1 LRGFVWLSSY
11 RLKPAYFFLC
21 LILFLYLVILD
32 NIYLDHNATT
42 PMAPE
47 VLELVTSVLQNQI
60 GNPSSV
66 HSAGRSARVLVDE
79 AREQVA
85 SLIGASPS
93 EIVFTSGGTEANN
106 FALLG
111 VALGLGKSHGHIVTS
126 QVEHPSILNPCLQLE
141 TLGFEVDRLK
151 VDGLGR
157 VDGLEDSLKESTL
170 LLSLQ
175 HANSETGI
183 LQDIERAGE
192 VARKRGILFHTDAVQ
207 SVGKIPL
214 QVQDMPVDML
224 SISAHK
230 LNGPKGIGA
239 LYLRKG
245 SPDLFSPICGGGQE
259 KKRRGGTENVAGI
272 VGFGKACELAR
283 LSSQEMAKLSSLRDH
298 FLQLVSSQ
306 ISGVEVFGD
315 LENRLP
321 NTLNLGFE
329 GVEGDT
335 LLIGLDMAGVAVST
349 GSACSSGTG
358 LPSPVL
364 TAMDIPTDKINSSI
378 RFSLGRSNTIA
389 EIERAAE
396 ILVRTVAT
404 NRTGMHAERVIK
416 T

>member
-1 LRGFVWLSSY
+1 
-11 RLKPAYFFLC
+11 
-21 LILFLYLVILD
+21 LD
-32 NIYLDHNATT
+32 KIYLDHNSTT
-42 PMAPE
+42 PIAPE
-47 VLELVTSVLQNQI
+47 VLELVTAVLQNQV

-93 EIVFTSGGTEANN
+93 EIIFTSGGTEANN

-111 VALGLGKSHGHIVTS
+111 VALGLGKTHGHVVTS

-151 VDGLGR
+151 VDSLGR
-157 VDGLEDSLKESTL
+157 MDELEDSLKESTL
-170 LLSLQ
+170 LVSLQ
-175 HANSETGI
+175 HANSETGV
-183 LQDIERAGE
+183 LQDIARAGE
-192 VARKRGILFHTDAVQ
+192 IARERGVLFHTDAVQ
-207 SVGKIPL
+207 SVGKISL

-230 LNGPKGIGA
+230 LNGPKGVGA
-239 LYLRKG
+239 LYLKKG
-245 SPDLFSPICGGGQE
+245 SPDLFAPICGGGQE

-283 LSSQEMAKLSSLRDH
+283 LSCHEMVKLSSLRDH

-306 ISGVEVFGD
+306 ITGVEVFGD

-321 NTLNLGFE
+321 NTLNIGFE

-364 TAMDIPTDKINSSI
+364 TAMGIPTDKINSSI
-378 RFSLGRSNTIA
+378 RFSLGKSNTMA
-389 EIERAAE
+389 EIERAVA
-396 ILVRTVAT
+396 ILVRTVSI
-404 NRTGMHAERVIK
+404 NRKGIHSERVIK
-416 T
+416 S

>member
-1 LRGFVWLSSY
+1 MD
-11 RLKPAYFFLC
+11 K
-21 LILFLYLVILD
+21 
-32 NIYLDHNATT
+32 IYLDHNATT
-42 PMAPE
+42 PIAPE
-47 VLELVTSVLQNQI
+47 VLELVTAVLQNQV

-111 VALGLGKSHGHIVTS
+111 VALGLGKTHGHIVTS

-151 VDGLGR
+151 VDSLGR
-157 VDGLEDSLKESTL
+157 MVGLEDSLKESTL
-170 LLSLQ
+170 LVSLQ
-175 HANSETGI
+175 HANSETGV
-183 LQDIERAGE
+183 LQDIAGAGE
-192 VARKRGILFHTDAVQ
+192 IVRKRGILFHTDAVQ
-207 SVGKIPL
+207 SVGKISL
-214 QVQDMPVDML
+214 QAQDMPVDML
-224 SISAHK
+224 TISAHK
-230 LNGPKGIGA
+230 LNGPKGVGA
-239 LYLRKG
+239 LYLKKG
-245 SPDLFSPICGGGQE
+245 SPDLFAPICGGGQE

-283 LSSQEMAKLSSLRDH
+283 LSSQEMDKVSSLRDH

-306 ISGVEVFGD
+306 ITGVEVFGD

-321 NTLNLGFE
+321 NTLNIGFE

-364 TAMDIPTDKINSSI
+364 TAMGIPTDKINSSI
-378 RFSLGRSNTIA
+378 RFSLGKSNTIA
-389 EIERAAE
+389 EIERAVE
-396 ILVRTVAT
+396 ILVRTVST
-404 NRTGMHAERVIK
+404 NRKGIHAERVIK
-416 T
+416 S